1 MKRLIGVLA
10 ALMLILACVTGSLG
24 CGMVRRSSP
33 PPPPA
38 SAPDMTGA
46 SALGEPKVAEKS
58 HEPTETC
65 EGALNC
71 TFFGVGAVLAAP
83 FWVLGTVLGLTL

>member
-1 MKRLIGVLA
+1 M
-10 ALMLILACVTGSLG
+10 ALMLALVCVNGSLACGT
-24 CGMVRRSSP
+24 RRSSQA
-33 PPPPA
+33 PPPA
-38 SAPDMTGA
+38 SAPDITGA
-46 SALGEPKVAEKS
+46 SALGEAKVTEKS